1 MPAGL
6 SGAGF
11 LGMAFETTK
20 GTYVAPT
27 TWIPILSESLKYT
40 EERYFSPQIRQ
51 QTIVSDVKQG
61 YYHVEGDIELEV
73 DPAFLPYLLY
83 CSRHTI
89 VKSGAGP
96 YEYKYTPSTAGSSS
110 TAAGTTTPKTASFV
124 IARNGEFFSYSG
136 CVLAGFSFAL
146 DTSDAVLKMTANILG
161 ESEADQ
167 AGPFTPTWATPNLF
181 GASAHQVYV
190 AASAASPTF
199 GAASTDFNGFTF
211 TTDYGAEPQNRIIN
225 TRNAAYISYGETVAN
240 METELDFI
248 DRTEYDNFVAT
259 TQRAYKLE
267 SANGGATYSAGT
279 SGVKIQVNRAVYET
293 YDLGLS
299 GLGDLIMAGVTAR
312 AIGIAS
318 GDPYEIW
325 VKSAVS
331 IT

>member
-6 SGAGF
+6 SGSGWLGF
-11 LGMAFETTK
+11 AFETTK

-27 TWIPILSESLKYT
+27 IWIPILSESLQYT

-51 QTIVSDVKQG
+51 QVMVSDVKQG
-61 YYHVEGDIELEV
+61 FYHVAGDIEWEV
-73 DPAFLPYLLY
+73 DPAFLPYLMY
-83 CSRHTI
+83 CTRHTI

-110 TAAGTTTPKTASFV
+110 TGAGATTAKTASIV

-136 CVLAGFSFAL
+136 CVLAGYTFAV
-146 DTSDAVLKMTANILG
+146 DTSDGILKMTANILG
-161 ESEADQ
+161 EKEADQ
-167 AGPFTPTWATPNLF
+167 AGPFTPSWAAPNLL
-181 GASAHQVYV
+181 GAAAHQVYV
-190 AASAASPTF
+190 AASATSPTF

-211 TTDYGAEPQNRIIN
+211 SAEHGAEPQNRIIN
-225 TRNAAYISYGETVAN
+225 TRAAAYVSYGETVAN
-240 METELDFI
+240 VETELDFI

-259 TQRAYKLE
+259 TTKAIKLE

-279 SGVKIQVNRAVYET
+279 SGVKIQANRAVYET

-299 GLGDLIMAGVTAR
+299 GLGDLIMAGVTMR
-312 AIGIAS
+312 SIGIAG
-318 GDPYEIW
+318 GDAYEIH
-325 VKSAVS
+325 VKSAAN

>member
-6 SGAGF
+6 SGSGY
-11 LGMAFETTK
+11 LGIGLESTK
-20 GTYVAPT
+20 GTYAAPT
-27 TWIPILSESLKYT
+27 VWIPILSESLKYT

-61 YYHVEGDIELEV
+61 YFHVEGDIELEA
-73 DPAFLPYLLY
+73 DPAFLPYLLH

-110 TAAGTTTPKTASFV
+110 TAASGNVARTATFL
-124 IARNGEFFSYSG
+124 IARNGVFFSYSG
-136 CVLAGFSFAL
+136 CVLAGFSFAV
-146 DTSDAVLKMTANILG
+146 DTSDGVLKMTCNVLG
-161 ESEADQ
+161 EKEASQ
-167 AGPFTPTWATPNLF
+167 AGPFTPTWSAPNLF
-181 GASAHQVYV
+181 GAASHAVYV

-199 GAASTDFNGFTF
+199 AAASTDFNGFTF
-211 TTDYGAEPQNRIIN
+211 TADYAAEPQNRIIA
-225 TRNAAYISYGETVAN
+225 TRNAAYISYGETTAN

-259 TQRAYKLE
+259 TQKAYKLE

-279 SGVKIQVNRAVYET
+279 SGVKVQINRAVYET

-318 GDPYEIW
+318 GDPYEVW
-325 VKSAVS
+325 VKSAAN
-331 IT
+331 IA

>member
-1 MPAGL
+1 
-6 SGAGF
+6 
-11 LGMAFETTK
+11 MAFEATK

-27 TWIPILSESLKYT
+27 IWIPILSESLKYT

-96 YEYKYTPSTAGSSS
+96 YEYKFTPSTAGSSS
-110 TAAGTTTPKTASFV
+110 TGAGPTVAKTASFV

-136 CVLAGFSFAL
+136 CVLAGFTFNL
-146 DTSDAVLKMTANILG
+146 DTSDAVLKMTANVLG
-161 ESEADQ
+161 ETEADQ
-167 AGPFTPTWATPNLF
+167 AGPFTPTWAVPNLF
-181 GASAHQVYV
+181 GAAAHQVYV

-199 GAASTDFNGFTF
+199 GAASTDFNGFNF
-211 TTDYGAEPQNRIIN
+211 TAEYGAEPQNRIIN

-279 SGVKIQVNRAVYET
+279 SGVKIQANRAVYET

-312 AIGIAS
+312 VIGIAS
-318 GDPYEIW
+318 GDPYEIH
-325 VKSAVS
+325 VKSSAN